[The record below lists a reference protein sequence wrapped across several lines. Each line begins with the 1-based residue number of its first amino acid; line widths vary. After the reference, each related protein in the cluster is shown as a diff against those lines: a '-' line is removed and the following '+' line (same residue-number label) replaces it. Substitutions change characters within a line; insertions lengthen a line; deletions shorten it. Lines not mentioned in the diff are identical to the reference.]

1 MKKHL
6 TLFLLFIIT
15 ISYSQ
20 SKWIKTGSIDFIF
33 PNKKSYLY
41 VDEMHHAYDTEL
53 VDTGFLLTSFAIQG
67 DYSYLVFK
75 KLSIGALV
83 GYQTQSKPNLSMI
96 KLGGILKYYMIDRD
110 YPYLYLQLANGFTTN
125 KKKYKS
131 GYNIRFGFSVPFLKK
146 EKYNLNANLFV
157 EQTFFNFKY
166 DSEKILGLP
175 NEKPGDI
182 LEKSYGISFSIQF

>member
-1 MKKHL
+1 M
-6 TLFLLFIIT
+6 
-15 ISYSQ
+15 
-20 SKWIKTGSIDFIF
+20 
-33 PNKKSYLY
+33 
-41 VDEMHHAYDTEL
+41 
-53 VDTGFLLTSFAIQG
+53 
-67 DYSYLVFK
+67 VFK

-125 KKKYKS
+125 KKKYKI
-131 GYNIRFGFSVPFLKK
+131 GNNIRLGFSVPFLKK
-146 EKYNLNANLFV
+146 EKYNLNANIFV

-175 NEKPGDI
+175 SEEPGI
-182 LEKSYGISFSIQF
+182 LVEKSYGISLGIQF